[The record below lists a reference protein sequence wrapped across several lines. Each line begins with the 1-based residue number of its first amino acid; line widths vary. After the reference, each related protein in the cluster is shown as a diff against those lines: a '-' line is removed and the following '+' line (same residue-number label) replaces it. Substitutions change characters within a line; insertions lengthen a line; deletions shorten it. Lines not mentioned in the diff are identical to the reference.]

1 MKRHLSIFLILVTFV
16 LSHVTGMK
24 WISVIRSLAT
34 KSAKLYKLN
43 QQPGFC
49 SGSVTST
56 NFLQQSFR
64 IINSKTFLI
73 LISLPS
79 PLHFSWIVVGAQI
92 RLNIQKEAMQWQI
105 REAVKKKKNCVEIFH
120 KGGGSSPI
128 HTFLKKKQSWS

>member
-1 MKRHLSIFLILVTFV
+1 MKRHLFIFLILVTFV

-43 QQPGFC
+43 QQQPCFC

-105 REAVKKKKNCVEIFH
+105 SVCSKSNVSVIILKIFSH
-120 KGGGSSPI
+120 FMLI
-128 HTFLKKKQSWS
+128 

>member
-1 MKRHLSIFLILVTFV
+1 MDKSSMKRHLSIFLILVTFV

-92 RLNIQKEAMQWQI
+92 RLNIQKEAMQWLVYVPKLTYLWLSFFTFHVDLNKVHI
-105 REAVKKKKNCVEIFH
+105 KN
-120 KGGGSSPI
+120 
-128 HTFLKKKQSWS
+128 